1 MEPEM
6 TDLAQTPI
14 RTSQAF
20 NAFSYVNFAVAAVM
34 MAGGVYFLE
43 ASFAAKG
50 FYAMAALM
58 LVSSTVG
65 ITKALR
71 DKEESDRLVNRLEE
85 ARTERLLAEVSQTR
99 A

>member
-1 MEPEM
+1 MN
-6 TDLAQTPI
+6 DLNTPSL

-20 NAFSYVNFAVAAVM
+20 NTFSYVNFAVAAVM

-58 LVSSTVG
+58 LVTSTVG
-65 ITKALR
+65 NTKALR
-71 DKEESDRLVNRLEE
+71 DKEDTDRLHNKLED
-85 ARTERLLAEVSQTR
+85 ARTERLLAEVSQAR
-99 A
+99 

>member
-1 MEPEM
+1 MS
-6 TDLAQTPI
+6 DFNTPAL

-20 NAFSYVNFAVAAVM
+20 NLFSYVNFTVAATM
-34 MAGGVYFLE
+34 MAGGIYFLE

-58 LVSSTVG
+58 LVSATVG

-71 DKEESDRLVNRLEE
+71 DREEADRLHNKLEE
-85 ARTERLLAEVSQTR
+85 ARTERLLAEVSQNR
-99 A
+99 